1 MSTLQPLINSIRS
14 YELRLIRSTL
24 FPPPSDPLPQSQPSD
39 HHLHNLINGILASI
53 ESGSYL
59 EALTS
64 EPSSLVFQLGH
75 DSPLPQLD
83 NSVDS
88 ADRVYSELLNRAEL
102 FVRYDSLD
110 NEADKASRVVLV
122 VCIAI
127 AAFLGFTQC
136 NFTGPLKGLP
146 RCPLPLEVGEFT
158 EWDNWARNQLM
169 SAGSDLLGKFSNLQY
184 IVFAKMLLMRMKDL
198 LFQGTTSST
207 IEIRS
212 LSWWLARILLLQQR
226 ILDERSSSLCD
237 MLHVHMGQALQH
249 FSSSEEVKSYW
260 VSNLRD
266 GESLDIVS
274 MLHLE
279 AGIMEY
285 AYGRVDSCRKHFESA
300 EMATG
305 LQLSVTG
312 ALGFR
317 TVHQVEPKA
326 QRVLVTNTS
335 SSNNFMGNGIQ
346 KCDSSTPEANL
357 HQRETCEAS
366 DILIIPKLLE
376 NGDNSKTRPQ
386 GSENGAHTTTS
397 LTATQQAV
405 ILAHCLLI
413 ERSSR
418 QDELQ
423 RWDMAPYIEAIDS
436 QHLFYFIIR
445 CFCDILRIRWES
457 SRSRTKERALVMMEN
472 MVQRIY
478 ESSPAV
484 AERTPLSCGVYMPS
498 VPALRNL
505 LEKKAT
511 AVELIRKRLSER
523 PNDPRLWCS
532 LGDTT
537 TNDACYE
544 KALEV
549 SNNRSARA
557 KRSLARS
564 AYNRGDYET
573 SKILWES
580 AMSMNSMYP
589 DGWFAFGAAALK
601 VQRIYESSPAV
612 AERTPLSCGVYMPS
626 VPALRK
632 EYGELLVRCGLIGEA
647 LKVFEDLELWDN
659 LIHCYC
665 LLEKK
670 ATAVELIRKRLSER
684 PNDPR
689 LWCSLG
695 DTTTNDACYEKAL
708 EVSNNRSA
716 RAKRSLA
723 RSAYNRGDY
732 ETSKIL
738 WESAMSMNSMYP
750 DGWFAFGAAAL
761 KARDIEKALDA
772 FTRAVQLDP
781 DNGEAW
787 NNIACLHSIKKKSK
801 EAFIAFKE
809 ALKFKRN
816 SWQLWENYSHVAV
829 EVGNISQALE
839 GAQMVLDLSK
849 NKRVDAELLEKI
861 TREVEGRLPTTDSLG
876 PLTTDNECSA
886 DQCRVADSGSEHAKQ
901 GSGVSVSGRSRETE
915 HLISLLGKVLQ
926 QIVKHGNGCGPD
938 IWGLYAKWHRIN
950 GDLVMCSEALL
961 KQVRSLQGSD
971 TWKDEDRFQKFAKAS
986 LELCKVY
993 MEISS
998 STGSRK
1004 GLFTAEMHLKNIIK
1018 QARHLF

>member
-1 MSTLQPLINSIRS
+1 MCTREPHALPLRA
-14 YELRLIRSTL
+14 YELRLIRTTL
-24 FPPPSDPLPQSQPSD
+24 ASPPPSDPLPQSQPSD
-39 HHLHNLINGILASI
+39 NNLHSLINGIIASL
-53 ESGSYL
+53 ESGAYL
-59 EALTS
+59 QALTS
-64 EPSSLVFQLGH
+64 EASTRVFQLGIH
-75 DSPLPQLD
+75 SPLPRYD

-88 ADRVYSELLNRAEL
+88 AERVYSELLLRAAS
-102 FVRYDSLD
+102 FVRDDLVS
-110 NEADKASRVVLV
+110 EAEKGSRVVLV
-122 VCIAI
+122 VCIAV
-127 AAFLGFTQC
+127 AAFIGFTQC

-146 RCPLPLEVGEFT
+146 RCPLPLEVGEFA

-184 IVFAKMLLMRMKDL
+184 IVFGKMLLIQMKDL
-198 LFQGTTSST
+198 LFQESACSS

-212 LSWWLARILLLQQR
+212 LSWWLARLLLLQQR

-237 MLHVHMGQALQH
+237 MLHVYMGEALQH
-249 FSSSEEVKSYW
+249 FGSSEDVRSYW
-260 VSNLRD
+260 DANLHD
-266 GESLDIVS
+266 GESLAIVS

-279 AGIMEY
+279 SGIMEY
-285 AYGRVDSCRKHFESA
+285 TYGRVDSCRKHFESA
-300 EMATG
+300 EMASG

-312 ALGFR
+312 VLGFR

-335 SSNNFMGNGIQ
+335 SSNTVMGNGIQ
-346 KCDSSTPEANL
+346 KCDSSTAEANL
-357 HQRETCEAS
+357 HQRESCEAS

-376 NGDNSKTRPQ
+376 NDDDSKTRPQ
-386 GSENGAHTTTS
+386 GIENGVHATPS

-405 ILAHCLLI
+405 ILAYCLLI
-413 ERSSR
+413 EKSSR

-436 QHLFYFIIR
+436 QHSFYFIIR
-445 CFCDILRIRWES
+445 GFCDILRIRWES
-457 SRSRTKERALVMMEN
+457 SRSRTKERALLMMEN

-484 AERTPLSCGVYMPS
+484 AERIPFSYAVYMPS
-498 VPALRNL
+498 
-505 LEKKAT
+505 
-511 AVELIRKRLSER
+511 I
-523 PNDPRLWCS
+523 
-532 LGDTT
+532 
-537 TNDACYE
+537 
-544 KALEV
+544 
-549 SNNRSARA
+549 
-557 KRSLARS
+557 
-564 AYNRGDYET
+564 
-573 SKILWES
+573 
-580 AMSMNSMYP
+580 
-589 DGWFAFGAAALK
+589 
-601 VQRIYESSPAV
+601 
-612 AERTPLSCGVYMPS
+612 
-626 VPALRK
+626 PALRK

-659 LIHCYC
+659 LIYCYS

-781 DNGEAW
+781 ENGEAW
-787 NNIACLHSIKKKSK
+787 NNIACLHLIKKKSK

-829 EVGNISQALE
+829 DVGNISQALE
-839 GAQMVLDLSK
+839 GAQMTLDLSN
-849 NKRVDAELLEKI
+849 NKRVDTELLERI
-861 TREVEGRLPTTDSLG
+861 TRAVEDRLPTSNSVH
-876 PLTTDNECSA
+876 PETTDNGHNI
-886 DQCRVADSGSEHAKQ
+886 DQGCVVDSGSELTEQ

-915 HLISLLGKVLQ
+915 QLILLLGKVLQ
-926 QIVKHGNGCGPD
+926 QIVKNGTGCGPD

-971 TWKDEDRFQKFAKAS
+971 TWKDLDRFKKFAKAS
-986 LELCKVY
+986 VELCKVY

-1004 GLFTAEMHLKNIIK
+1004 ELFTAEMHLKNIIK
-1018 QARHLF
+1018 QARSFSDTEEFRDIQACYDEVKIKLQSNPTPN